1 MRTIP
6 VEMLLA
12 TAVALVAARVAGAQE
27 LEVAGGAT
35 LVAQTTSDDRIRRE
49 VVGSADLFLDLH
61 LGPATVHV
69 YVEAG
74 SSPSRG
80 GVSQLLGEAN
90 TDAGTAL
97 DARRR
102 GRLQISEAKLLLPL
116 GKRATL
122 TGGLL
127 DATGY
132 LDVSRI
138 ANDENLFFLGVPFVN
153 NPTIEFPDYALG
165 VVLERPAAPSGG
177 LGLSGLLTSSHG
189 LADNPGVSYP
199 RLLDLRETGKGVFA
213 GAALRWRAPQG
224 RVSLGAWT
232 QTEGHARFDGRRSGT
247 ANFGVFGLA
256 GRTWGA
262 HSVSIRGGMANPD
275 VYLAAHYAGLT
286 YLWNRR
292 PTALGVALGHTWA
305 SDVAKDGDPSLGD
318 VSHIE
323 SFLRVRAVGTAFI
336 TASTQYLINSGFD
349 ASGKVYR
356 QKLWV
361 PGVRLSWVF

>member
-177 LGLSGLLTSSHG
+177 LGLSGLLTSSYG
-189 LADNPGVSYP
+189 LADNPGSRTPGSLTSARRARGCSQEPHSGGAHP
-199 RLLDLRETGKGVFA
+199 RDGFLSELGRRRRDTPASMDDAPAPPTSASSVLRDGPGEPIACRF
-213 GAALRWRAPQG
+213 GAAWP
-224 RVSLGAWT
+224 T
-232 QTEGHARFDGRRSGT
+232 PTC
-247 ANFGVFGLA
+247 
-256 GRTWGA
+256 TWQPT
-262 HSVSIRGGMANPD
+262 MPD
-275 VYLAAHYAGLT
+275 
-286 YLWNRR
+286 
-292 PTALGVALGHTWA
+292 
-305 SDVAKDGDPSLGD
+305 
-318 VSHIE
+318 
-323 SFLRVRAVGTAFI
+323 
-336 TASTQYLINSGFD
+336 
-349 ASGKVYR
+349 
-356 QKLWV
+356 
-361 PGVRLSWVF
+361 